1 MAFDDLLAGVDL
13 DTGWLEAGPD
23 RGPLAGGCFGSQ
35 HSSVAPRFS
44 LSGRPMPRTRFLGT
58 GFAVP
63 DRVVTNEEL
72 SHLMD
77 TTDEWI
83 RSRTGIQQR
92 RWVKEG
98 ETGVELAFK
107 ATERSLEMAGL
118 TPGDLDAI
126 VYATSS
132 PDHFAPG
139 NGVYLQRLL
148 GITTVPALDVR
159 AQCSG
164 FIYALSVADAW
175 IRAGQYRHILVVG
188 GEVQSTGLEISSAG
202 RHVAVIFADGAGAVV
217 LGPAESSDGGIL
229 AFDLH
234 SEGVHAE
241 KLWVDTPGCMYH
253 PRVSSEQLEA
263 GRQFLEMDG
272 REVFRHAVVR
282 MPESVRAVLASSGQ
296 TLEDMKLL
304 LAHQANLRI
313 AEVMQKDLRLRD
325 DQVYNNIMWYGNTT
339 AATIPIALDECVRNG
354 RLQRGDLL
362 VMTAF
367 GSGFMWG
374 SAAVR
379 W

>member
-1 MAFDDLLAGVDL
+1 ML
-13 DTGWLEAGPD
+13 
-23 RGPLAGGCFGSQ
+23 RS
-35 HSSVAPRFS
+35 
-44 LSGRPMPRTRFLGT
+44 RFLGT

-63 DRVVTNEEL
+63 DRVVTNDEL
-72 SHLMD
+72 ARLMD

-83 RSRTGIQQR
+83 RTRTGIQKR
-92 RWVKEG
+92 HWVNEG
-98 ETGVELAFK
+98 ETGVDLAHR
-107 ATERSLEMAGL
+107 ATQRALEMSGL
-118 TPGDLDAI
+118 AAADLDAI

-148 GITTVPALDVR
+148 GISTIPALDVR

-175 IRAGQYRHILVVG
+175 IRTGQFRHILVVG
-188 GEVQSTGLEISSAG
+188 SEVQSTGLDLSTEG
-202 RHVAVIFADGAGAVV
+202 RHIAVLFADGAGAVV
-217 LGPAESSDGGIL
+217 LGPAQSEDGGIL

-234 SEGVHAE
+234 SEGAQAE
-241 KLWVDTPGCMYH
+241 KLWVDSPGCMYH
-253 PRVSSEQLEA
+253 PRVSPEHLQT
-263 GRQFLEMDG
+263 GRQYLAMDG
-272 REVFRHAVVR
+272 REVFRHAVAR
-282 MPESVRAVLASSGQ
+282 MPESVRAVLAATGQ
-296 TLEDMKLL
+296 TLDNLSLL

-313 AEVMQKDLRLRD
+313 SEVMQKDLGLRD

-339 AATIPIALDECVRNG
+339 AATIPIALDECVRGG

-367 GSGFMWG
+367 GSGFLWG

>member
-1 MAFDDLLAGVDL
+1 
-13 DTGWLEAGPD
+13 
-23 RGPLAGGCFGSQ
+23 
-35 HSSVAPRFS
+35 
-44 LSGRPMPRTRFLGT
+44 MPRARFLGT

-63 DRVVTNEEL
+63 DRVMTNEEL
-72 SHLMD
+72 SKLMD

-83 RSRTGIQQR
+83 RTRTGIQER
-92 RWVKEG
+92 RWVTEG
-98 ETGVELAFK
+98 ETGTELGVK
-107 ATERSLEMAGL
+107 ASRRALEMAGL
-118 TPGDLDAI
+118 EPGDIDAI

-148 GITTVPALDVR
+148 GMPTVPALDIR

-164 FIYALSVADAW
+164 FIYGLSIADAW
-175 IRAGQYRHILVVG
+175 IRSGQYRRVLVVG
-188 GEVQSTGLEISSAG
+188 SEIQSTGLELTSEG

-217 LGPAESSDGGIL
+217 LERDESDDGGIL
-229 AFDLH
+229 GFDLH
-234 SEGVHAE
+234 SEGAHAE
-241 KLWVDTPGCMYH
+241 KLWVDSPGSMYH
-253 PRVSSEQLEA
+253 PRVSPKHMEA
-263 GRQFLEMDG
+263 GRQYLQMDG

-282 MPESVRAVLASSGQ
+282 MPESVRAVLAATGHAV
-296 TLEDMKLL
+296 ENIALL

-313 AEVMQKDLRLRD
+313 SEVIQKELGLRD

-339 AATIPIALDECVRNG
+339 AATIPIALDECVRSG
-354 RLQRGDLL
+354 RIKRGDLL